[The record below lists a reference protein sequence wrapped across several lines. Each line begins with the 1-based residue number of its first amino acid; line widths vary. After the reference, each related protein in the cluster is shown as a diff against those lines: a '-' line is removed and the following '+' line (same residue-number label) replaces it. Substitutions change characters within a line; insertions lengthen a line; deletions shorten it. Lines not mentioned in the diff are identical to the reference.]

1 MRRLIDLRQND
12 GSRHFGSLPFS
23 RSWESVRDHVAQLG
37 GARLSGFLT
46 DGVTEAWIDFELAGW
61 RFTIN
66 NQLGEYWFSVADPSC
81 PDSLLRSVLTHFAG
95 LLGDAGDA

>member
-1 MRRLIDLRQND
+1 MRRFLDLRLNND
-12 GSRHFGSLPFS
+12 SRHFGSLPFS
-23 RSWESVRDHVAQLG
+23 RSWENVRDHVVRLG

-46 DGVTEAWIDFELAGW
+46 DGVTEAWIDFELAGQ

-66 NQLGEYWFSVADPSC
+66 NQLGEYWFFVADPSC
-81 PDSLLRSVLTHFAG
+81 PDSLLQSVLAHFSG